1 MIESWFSS
9 PIYVEDNVDKENIK
23 TYKKHIKKYALQTNF
38 LSNSIQNR
46 EGIHTSHELIDLVK
60 DPIFTPL
67 KTHILKHN
75 KIFLSALG
83 YDEKTIAGMRIS
95 NMWFNVVMDNIKTH
109 ETTSIEN
116 QLSIFTEYKE
126 TFKEIDNFT
135 LVDDTKFDDIAN
147 IDDFRDYLR
156 ELEGAFRIPTKWGTL
171 NKWTNGG
178 FMKKTLNTFMAP
190 TLKVSL
196 SCKPP

>member
-95 NMWFNVVMDNIKTH
+95 NMWFNVSHTNTSLLKHLHPGSITSGVYYVKSSPKNKILFYAKDSMILPPKNPNNLSYEDVTYECLESRILLFKSNLEHSAPRQEEKEKISISFNI
-109 ETTSIEN
+109 
-116 QLSIFTEYKE
+116 F
-126 TFKEIDNFT
+126 
-135 LVDDTKFDDIAN
+135 
-147 IDDFRDYLR
+147 
-156 ELEGAFRIPTKWGTL
+156 
-171 NKWTNGG
+171 
-178 FMKKTLNTFMAP
+178 
-190 TLKVSL
+190 
-196 SCKPP
+196 